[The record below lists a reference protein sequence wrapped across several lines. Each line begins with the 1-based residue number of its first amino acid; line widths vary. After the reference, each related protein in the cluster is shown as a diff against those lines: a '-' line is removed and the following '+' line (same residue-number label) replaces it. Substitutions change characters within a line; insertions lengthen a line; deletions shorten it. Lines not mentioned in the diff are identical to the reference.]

1 MQTQSNLRRIG
12 VFDGFFLLVLAA
24 FVLAA
29 GQVRAQDLPG
39 EFSGNVTLSSD
50 YVFRGFTQTNED
62 PAIQGG
68 FDWDSGAGFYLGTW
82 GSNVN
87 FGDGDEA
94 AIEIDVY
101 GGYAGEIDNF
111 SYDVGFIYYWY
122 PGAAGALNYDFWEV
136 YGSVGYDFGPAA
148 LSLGIAYTPENFG
161 DTDDGIYFQ
170 SGISVPLTD
179 QFSID
184 ANLNYYD
191 VDPTFGED
199 YLDWNIGA
207 TLSLEWFDADLR
219 YFDTDISA
227 CTNVC
232 DSRVVFSVSRS
243 F

>member
-1 MQTQSNLRRIG
+1 MNIKQIICATLTLG
-12 VFDGFFLLVLAA
+12 TVGFGGGALA
-24 FVLAA
+24 
-29 GQVRAQDLPG
+29 QDSDLPG
-39 EFSGNVTLSSD
+39 EFSGNVTLVSE

-68 FDWDSGAGFYLGTW
+68 FDWDSGAGFYLSTW

-94 AIEIDVY
+94 SVEIDIY

-111 SYDVGFIYYWY
+111 TYEVGFIYYWY
-122 PGAAGALNYDFWEV
+122 PGAAGALGYDFWEA
-136 YGSVGYDFGPAA
+136 YGSVGYDFGAA
-148 LSLGIAYTPENFG
+148 AISVGLAYTPKNFG
-161 DTDDGIYFQ
+161 NTDDGLYFQ
-170 SGISVPLTD
+170 SGISVPVTD
-179 QFSID
+179 MFSVN

-191 VDPTFGED
+191 VDPAFGPD
-199 YLDWNIGA
+199 YYDWNVGA

-219 YFDTDISA
+219 YIDTDISN
-227 CTNVC
+227 CTGVC

>member
-1 MQTQSNLRRIG
+1 MTLRQTAG
-12 VFDGFFLLVLAA
+12 TVLLMAGLAA
-24 FVLAA
+24 LTGSAF
-29 GQVRAQDLPG
+29 AQESALPG
-39 EFSGNVTLSSD
+39 EFSGNVTLTSD
-50 YVFRGFTQTNED
+50 YVFRGFTQTGED

-94 AIEIDVY
+94 SIEIDAY
-101 GGYAGEIDNF
+101 GGYAGEIEGL

-122 PGAAGALNYDFWEV
+122 PGAAGSLNYDFWEV
-136 YGSVGYDFGPAA
+136 YGSLGYDFGPAA
-148 LSLGIAYTPENFG
+148 VSFGLAYTPENFG
-161 DTDDGIYFQ
+161 DTDDGLYFQ
-170 SGISVPLTD
+170 SGLSVPVTD

-191 VDPTFGED
+191 VNAAFGPD
-199 YLDWNIGA
+199 YFDWNVGA

-227 CTNVC
+227 CTGVC
-232 DSRVVFSVSRS
+232 DERVVFSISRS

>member
-1 MQTQSNLRRIG
+1 MTIRLTTG
-12 VFDGFFLLVLAA
+12 MA
-24 FVLAA
+24 VLAA
-29 GQVRAQDLPG
+29 GLTSVSLPALAQDSGLPG
-39 EFSGNVTLSSD
+39 EFSGNVAITSD

-68 FDWDSGAGFYLGTW
+68 LDWDSGAGFYLGTW

-94 AIEIDVY
+94 SVEFDVY
-101 GGYAGEIDNF
+101 GGYAGEVEGF

-122 PGAAGALNYDFWEV
+122 PGAAGALNYDFWEA
-136 YGSVGYDFGPAA
+136 YGSIGYDFGPAA
-148 LSLGIAYTPENFG
+148 VSFGLAYTPENFG
-161 DTDDGIYFQ
+161 DTNDGFYYQ
-170 SGISVPLTD
+170 SGISVPVTD
-179 QFSID
+179 MFSVD

-191 VDPTFGED
+191 VDPAFGAN
-199 YLDWNIGA
+199 YYDWNVGA

-219 YFDTDISA
+219 YIDTDISN
-227 CTNVC
+227 CTGVC